1 MQKSRQRIC
10 GTIFRSVIMET
21 TLLSV
26 LFLSKFL
33 PVQKGTFIVCEL
45 LLQYNEQYNLNTL

>member
-1 MQKSRQRIC
+1 
-10 GTIFRSVIMET
+10 MET
-21 TLLSV
+21 KLLSV

-33 PVQKGTFIVCEL
+33 SVQKGTFIVCEL

>member
-1 MQKSRQRIC
+1 
-10 GTIFRSVIMET
+10 MET